1 MTKIAVEQGLRP
13 FQDALRS
20 AGFVVME
27 IERPDQVDVMDP
39 HAIVISGMDDDF
51 MGITD
56 AREAPIIT
64 AAGRTPEEV
73 VTEVRRSLGP
83 KE

>member
-1 MTKIAVEQGLRP
+1 MTKVAVEQGLRP
-13 FQDALRS
+13 FQDALKN

-27 IERPDQVDVMDP
+27 IERPEQVDTMDP
-39 HAIVISGMDDDF
+39 HAIVVSGMDENF

-56 AREAPIIT
+56 AREAPVIT

-83 KE
+83 RE

>member
-1 MTKIAVEQGLRP
+1 MTRIAVEQGLRP
-13 FQDALRS
+13 FQDALKS
-20 AGFVVME
+20 AGFVVVE
-27 IERPDQVDVMDP
+27 IEHPNQRGTMHSQ
-39 HAIVISGMDDDF
+39 AIVISGLDTDF
-51 MGITD
+51 AGLAD
-56 AREAPIIT
+56 GGEAPVIT